1 MDKKGTHNVK
11 NLAEKYTKSDYSAYT
26 RIGNGTENVCAY
38 KRKPAKCKIKRR
50 KPSFHVIQTK
60 KRPGASLQPAPKK
73 LESYKK
79 IKLFICVSEI
89 QI

>member
-1 MDKKGTHNVK
+1 MK
-11 NLAEKYTKSDYSAYT
+11 N
-26 RIGNGTENVCAY
+26 
-38 KRKPAKCKIKRR
+38 
-50 KPSFHVIQTK
+50 QTGKAFFQYDTNK